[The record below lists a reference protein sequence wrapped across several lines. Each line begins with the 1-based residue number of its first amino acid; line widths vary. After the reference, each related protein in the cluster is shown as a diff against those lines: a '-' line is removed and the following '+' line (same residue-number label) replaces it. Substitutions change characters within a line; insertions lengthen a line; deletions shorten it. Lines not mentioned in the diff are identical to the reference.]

1 MTVPGSN
8 SEEELAAI
16 QRQLIAGWA
25 AGDPS
30 THERIL
36 ADDWTVI
43 DPMGNVM
50 TKADV
55 LSTAFLGERDIEFA
69 EIDQLR
75 IRDFDGFAIVNGRTR
90 VIGKIAGQ
98 DVNMTLRFTD
108 VFTNRSGEWKC
119 LASQGTFTNVGD
131 SE

>member
-1 MTVPGSN
+1 MAASTVID
-8 SEEELAAI
+8 ELTVI
-16 QRQLIAGWA
+16 QRQLITGWA
-25 AGDPS
+25 AGDAS
-30 THERIL
+30 THERVL
-36 ADDWTVI
+36 DDDWGVI

-55 LSTAFLGERDIEFA
+55 LSTAFAEEREIELA

-75 IRDFDGFAIVNGRTR
+75 IRDYDGFAIVTGRTR

-108 VFTNRSGEWKC
+108 VFTNRSGQWKC
-119 LASQGTFTNVGD
+119 LASQGTFVDETGG
-131 SE
+131 E